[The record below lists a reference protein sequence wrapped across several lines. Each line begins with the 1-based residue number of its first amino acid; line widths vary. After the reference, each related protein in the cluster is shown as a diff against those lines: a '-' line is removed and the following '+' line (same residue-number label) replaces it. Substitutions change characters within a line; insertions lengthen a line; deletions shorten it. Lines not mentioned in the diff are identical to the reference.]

1 MKKFFVLGGKIFYIF
16 YNFYNFF
23 KKKIKKNIFLNA
35 MSCKYFYFSSISTFF
50 LEKVKKCKKI
60 LPPRAKDFLKIGH
73 FSGHFYFYFFQENIK
88 NVSIIHHNS

>member
-1 MKKFFVLGGKIFYIF
+1 
-16 YNFYNFF
+16 
-23 KKKIKKNIFLNA
+23 

-73 FSGHFYFYFFQENIK
+73 FSGHFYFYFFQKNIK
-88 NVSIIHHNS
+88 NVSIIHHISFHIHKIMVTKNRRKMVIYGNFQHFQ